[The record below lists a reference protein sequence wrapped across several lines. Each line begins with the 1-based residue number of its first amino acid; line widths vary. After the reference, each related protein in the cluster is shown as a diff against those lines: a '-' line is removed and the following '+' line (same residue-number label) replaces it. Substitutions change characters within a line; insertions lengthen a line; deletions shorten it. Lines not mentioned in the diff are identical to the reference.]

1 MFWRVVP
8 DLEVPTDFLEPAEW
22 EVPTELDMFMR
33 DFPELEVPLD
43 LLPLLE
49 VPTDMFMRDFPD
61 LEVPTDFLEPAEW
74 EVPAE
79 LDMFMRE
86 LESEEVPADYLE
98 PAELE
103 VPIDMF
109 SRDLPETE
117 EAEADL
123 TEAFFPKR
131 VSQKESFW
139 RDFLDGE
146 LDLSVSLSTELSSSR
161 LRRITFLPELDLD
174 FL

>member
-1 MFWRVVP
+1 MFWRDFPELEVPLDLLPLLEVPTDMFWRDFP

-33 DFPELEVPLD
+33 DFP
-43 LLPLLE
+43 
-49 VPTDMFMRDFPD
+49 D
-61 LEVPTDFLEPAEW
+61 LEVPTDFFEPADW
-74 EVPAE
+74 EVPTE

-86 LESEEVPADYLE
+86 LESEEVPADFLE
-98 PAELE
+98 PPELE
-103 VPIDMF
+103 VPADMF

>member
-1 MFWRVVP
+1 MFWRDFPELEVPLDLLPLLEVPLDLLPLLEVPTDMFWRVVP

-33 DFPELEVPLD
+33 ELEL
-43 LLPLLE
+43 
-49 VPTDMFMRDFPD
+49 
-61 LEVPTDFLEPAEW
+61 
-74 EVPAE
+74 
-79 LDMFMRE
+79 
-86 LESEEVPADYLE
+86 EEVPADFLE

-103 VPIDMF
+103 VPTDMF

-117 EAEADL
+117 ETEEADL

-146 LDLSVSLSTELSSSR
+146 LDLSVSLSTSLSSSR